1 MPLDRMKTS
10 CEKAPGPAPAKGA
23 STQDGSRNEGLR
35 DSVRGLGYQAG
46 AAALSPRVQAKLRS
60 GTPGDSQE
68 READRVAGQV
78 MARLSAPAPVPV
90 TATGTT
96 SPALAVSARV
106 SPAATL
112 SASGGG
118 GGVPVGPEAAASIQ
132 SARGSGDSLPGGV
145 QSRME
150 GAFGADFSGVKVH
163 AGPGA
168 DGLCET
174 MGNARALTSGKNIFF
189 GEGQYQPSTPGG
201 QQLLAH
207 ELTHTLQQGSG
218 DRVAGWWA
226 DAHEQI
232 THAAG
237 AEFQDQIG
245 KEAIDYVATRA
256 GTIDQTVRS
265 AVNFAYGLG
274 IKGGERDKYERLE
287 YDKAQDRNA
296 QQGQEAPTQPTPAP
310 TVEPQPAPE
319 EDVAPPEEDVAPPE
333 EQAPEPRRP
342 RDGGLSSLLHRGDL
356 ARGHRQ
362 EAKRGNVVRQH
373 DLGLGVDNP
382 ENVQQLRANDTR
394 KKGKGDLGIKWRK
407 LSDSEKKKAMWD
419 NLMFHVRWTRETKY
433 HGEAGQYVN
442 ESAESINRL
451 AVDDQVRKAAE
462 RYRSGAR
469 REGLLQLSDAVH
481 NAEDRGSHGEGRP
494 YTGHDPRLTMPHK
507 FDGSV
512 NERYVP
518 GWDCDNPAKN
528 AGGRAMAEIY
538 AKEVFQN
545 FLFLVGVHTSE
556 KVKGGKEDPSQK
568 LKQGEG
574 GLGKSKAIRTGV
586 THAMRFKLESTMGRS
601 VPKKN
606 QDVESW
612 LRNPEEYQ
620 KVKMSHPEGKLS
632 SRPEDNMPAY
642 RESAGKEVAALL
654 LRELDEAGAV
664 LGILLSKGQSG
675 KGMEGGFAKLMWIGK
690 HSEELAGL
698 IRATM
703 KEPPNPAAIGAL
715 MVLDI
720 LKEKGAEWSNLAK
733 GKFYKPATELRDFL
747 AGGGPRL
754 RYALTELFGLSDAEG
769 GVTAPP
775 DNGPS
780 TPTVDTGV
788 VRMKAGRLL
797 AEMESTAT
805 DLRGGRIGPAEMEK
819 KLKRYS
825 LLGQWAEELM
835 GTVDGLPKGPND
847 EAKRSLS
854 LLLGNLAGRARDWAT
869 RASTSG
875 TTRHSLRDALKDEI
889 LRDIAM
895 YGGVLPPQFRT
906 VIGMGVTQG
915 PTEQAPPPPPQ
926 DPSTQVHEA
935 PPPRVSHESRPLPV
949 PPPKPR
955 RPAPPPPQTT
965 VEQQVTEQT
974 RTVSHVREDV
984 DAPPQLLAG
993 ARDTARRLLEGI
1005 QVIRHDLRSGLVGA
1019 ADMERNLG
1027 RYTLLR
1033 KSAQEALLAFQ
1044 KLGPGSSR
1052 DENQQQVDTLRTLVR
1067 MGDDAAAFA
1076 RRAGEVSL
1084 RGHKALR
1091 QDVLDFCEP
1100 LVQFVSKTLEDRL
1113 VLYAT
1118 RHMPK

>member
-1 MPLDRMKTS
+1 MPTLEVAMPLDRTQRPSEKTPEPAAA
-10 CEKAPGPAPAKGA
+10 CGGP
-23 STQDGSRNEGLR
+23 SQDGSRHEGVR

-46 AAALSPRVQAKLRS
+46 AALLSPRVQAKLRS
-60 GTPGDSQE
+60 GTPGDSHE
-68 READRVAGQV
+68 READRVAGHV
-78 MARLSAPAPVPV
+78 MARLSAPAPGP
-90 TATGTT
+90 
-96 SPALAVSARV
+96 AVSKGPNSMAPAVSTRT

-118 GGVPVGPEAAASIQ
+118 GGMPVSPEAADSIQ
-132 SARGSGDSLPGGV
+132 AARGSGDSLPGGV

-150 GAFGADFSGVKVH
+150 GAFGADFGGVKVH
-163 AGPGA
+163 ADPKA
-168 DGLCET
+168 DGLCQT
-174 MGNARALTSGKNIFF
+174 LGNARALTSGKDIFF
-189 GEGQYQPSTPGG
+189 GQGQFQPTSPGG

-232 THAAG
+232 TQAAG
-237 AEFQDQIG
+237 AEFQDRIG
-245 KEAIDYVATRA
+245 REAIDYVATRA

-265 AVNFAYGLG
+265 ATNFAYGLG
-274 IKGGERDKYERLE
+274 IKGGERDKYEKLE
-287 YDKAQDRNA
+287 YDPAEDRKA
-296 QQGQEAPTQPTPAP
+296 QQGGDAPAPTPTTP
-310 TVEPQPAPE
+310 TVEPQPEPE
-319 EDVAPPEEDVAPPE
+319 EDVAPPQ

-362 EAKRGNVVRQH
+362 EAKRQNVVREH
-373 DLGLGVDNP
+373 DLDLGVDTP
-382 ENVQQLRANDTR
+382 ETVQQLRANDTR
-394 KKGKGDLGIKWRK
+394 KKGKDDLGIKWRK
-407 LSDSEKKKAMWD
+407 LSDSEKKRAMWD

-442 ESAESINRL
+442 ESAESVNRL
-451 AVDDQVRKAAE
+451 AVDDQTRKAAE
-462 RYRSGAR
+462 RYRGGAR

-494 YTGHDPRLTMPHK
+494 YTGHDPRLTMPRK
-507 FDGSV
+507 FDGTV

-518 GWDCDNPAKN
+518 GWDCDNPSKN
-528 AGGRAMAEIY
+528 SGGRAMAEIY

-568 LKQGEG
+568 LKQGQG
-574 GLGKSKAIRTGV
+574 GLGKSMAIRTG
-586 THAMRFKLESTMGRS
+586 TAHALRFKLESTMGRS

-620 KVKMSHPEGKLS
+620 KVKMSHPQTKLS

-642 RESAGKEVAALL
+642 RESAGKEVAGLL

-664 LGILLSKGQSG
+664 LGILMSKGQSG
-675 KGMEGGFAKLMWIGK
+675 KGMEGGFAKLSWIGK
-690 HSEELAGL
+690 HAEELAGL

-703 KEPPNPAAIGAL
+703 GEPPNPAAISAL

-720 LKEKGAEWSNLAK
+720 LQEKGAEWSTLAK
-733 GKFYKPATELRDFL
+733 GSFHKPATELRDFL
-747 AGGGPRL
+747 VGGGPRL
-754 RYALTELFGLSDAEG
+754 RFALTELFGLSDVEG
-769 GVTAPP
+769 GVKEPP
-775 DNGPS
+775 DEGQ
-780 TPTVDTGV
+780 TAPTVDTGV

-797 AEMESTAT
+797 AEMESTAK

-825 LLGQWAEELM
+825 LLGQWAGELK
-835 GTVDGLPKGPND
+835 GAVDGLPTGGND
-847 EAKRSLS
+847 EARRSLS
-854 LLLGNLAGRARDWAT
+854 LMLGNLVSRAGDWAA
-869 RASTSG
+869 RAGTSG

-889 LRDIAM
+889 LRDIEM

-906 VIGMGVTQG
+906 AIGMGVTQ
-915 PTEQAPPPPPQ
+915 APALTGQ
-926 DPSTQVHEA
+926 
-935 PPPRVSHESRPLPV
+935 SRPLPT

-965 VEQQVTEQT
+965 VVEQQVTEQT
-974 RTVSHVREDV
+974 RTVPQPREDAESPV
-984 DAPPQLLAG
+984 QLLAG
-993 ARDTARRLLEGI
+993 ARDTARRLLDGI
-1005 QVIRHDLRSGLVGA
+1005 GSIRHDLRSGLVGA
-1019 ADMERNLG
+1019 ADLERDLG

-1033 KSAQEALLAFQ
+1033 KSVQETLLAFQ
-1044 KLGPGSSR
+1044 KLGPGSRR
-1052 DENQQQVDTLRTLVR
+1052 DENQQQVDSLRTLVR
-1067 MGDDAAAFA
+1067 VGDEAAAFA
-1076 RRAGEVSL
+1076 RRANEVSL

-1091 QDVLDFCEP
+1091 QDVLDFSER
-1100 LVQFVSKTLEDRL
+1100 LVDFVSKTLEDRL
-1113 VLYAT
+1113 VLYASLHVS
-1118 RHMPK
+1118 R